1 MEGQVKKDT
10 KNFERIM
17 RGLGE
22 VADIVEGRAKPARVF
37 APEHVD
43 VKAIRR
49 KTGLSQEGFAG
60 RYGFSVASLRD
71 WEQGR
76 SRPVA
81 AAKLLLVVID
91 KEREAVE
98 RALGEPQVRRSKAAH
113 TGA

>member
-1 MEGQVKKDT
+1 MKKDS
-10 KNFERIM
+10 KNFDRIM

-22 VADIVEGRAKPARVF
+22 AADIVEGRAKPARVF

-49 KTGLSQEGFAG
+49 KTGLSQEAFAG

-76 SRPVA
+76 SSPVA

-91 KEREAVE
+91 KEPEAVR
-98 RALGEPQVRRSKAAH
+98 RALGEPAVTTAEAREETSANA
-113 TGA
+113 